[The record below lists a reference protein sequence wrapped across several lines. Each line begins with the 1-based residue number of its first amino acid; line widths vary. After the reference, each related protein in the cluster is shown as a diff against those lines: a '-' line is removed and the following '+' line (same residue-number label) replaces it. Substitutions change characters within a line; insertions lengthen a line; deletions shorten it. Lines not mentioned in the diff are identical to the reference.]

1 MAEKQ
6 NNEVKLAV
14 EKCPLT
20 SVTVFKDRAEVSRS
34 VETSVKAGTNELKI
48 TGLVDIEQDSIRV
61 EGRGQATIAEVSFQF
76 TYCNEDEAS
85 MSEKEKTLTEELKV
99 LKEQKKSQDS
109 EAQLSL
115 LQKQWGVLDR
125 FATNAA
131 RGSQDT
137 NSGFKLD
144 EQYFKGMKDFLQHFR
159 DVGEQLDAETLEV
172 KEKREEID
180 EKIQQVESNLQEVR
194 GNRRRSTCIREC
206 IIVLE
211 AEAETAVQLKLSYVV
226 LSASWVPSYDLRMN
240 TEDGVLSVSYFGL
253 ISQNSGEDWTNVKL
267 HLSTAEPSV
276 GGTIPILPQTQVNL
290 FKPVVHLKPKSSGSV
305 LTFRSSARSAS
316 STSQAYDDRLQR
328 QASPMSAVPVKIQET
343 TVSASYEIVRQSS
356 IPSDNTSHKV
366 TVGIMELKPT
376 MTYVSIPKVVP
387 HAFLQAK
394 VVNTS
399 KFTLLPGKS
408 NIFLD
413 NSFVAKAE
421 LQAVA
426 PKEEFE
432 CSLGVDPGVRVTYK
446 PLVKVNSSSGIISR
460 VKVVSHEQA
469 IEVKNVHNY
478 PVTVAVKDNLPR
490 SLDEKVKVVLQS
502 PYIDAKHPEKSEAT
516 LTVDNTVVWEVKVGA
531 LNKSDLLL
539 KYSIELPMGED
550 LDYKTY

>member
-290 FKPVVHLKPKSSGSV
+290 FKFRRNPDVFIPRPSSRKVEFAMCQS
-305 LTFRSSARSAS
+305 
-316 STSQAYDDRLQR
+316 
-328 QASPMSAVPVKIQET
+328 MSADGEILFDESMAAMAEAPVEIQET